1 MEVLIMP
8 YPTKIALVSV
18 MLALAIPALA
28 QDRIKEL
35 DKGSSTREQV
45 LTERLAI
52 GGEAREARVNVATF
66 EPKTAGAWHVHPAP
80 VYVYVL
86 QGTLTF
92 ESEGKPPRVVQAG
105 QAVSEDL
112 NTRMRVVNYGNE
124 LAKTVV
130 FQISEPNAAFRQ
142 KEKSQ

>member
-1 MEVLIMP
+1 MY
-8 YPTKIALVSV
+8 YPTRIALVSV
-18 MLALAIPALA
+18 VFALAMPALA
-28 QDRIKEL
+28 QDGLKEL

-52 GGEAREARVNVATF
+52 GGELREARINVATF

-92 ESEGKPPRVVQAG
+92 EAEGKKPRVVQAG
-105 QAVSEDL
+105 QATAEDL
-112 NTRMRVVNYGNE
+112 NTRMRVVNYGDE
-124 LAKTVV
+124 VAKTIV
-130 FQISEPNAAFRQ
+130 FQLSEPNAAFRQ
-142 KEKSQ
+142 KEKSP